1 MCRREGRFLLS
12 VKKQNTETYPGINP
26 EASGNTNGYTI
37 SIDKAASQAQIQ
49 GAGCGRTHIKL
60 HLAKRIGSEGC
71 ISTIEWYDAGIQGAA
86 RTSYENNPLW
96 FELVDA
102 MVNAKAKLRNP
113 IPFTI
118 QYVGEQPDYN
128 RIPAGAEY
136 YQNLDLSN
144 LNR

>member
-1 MCRREGRFLLS
+1 
-12 VKKQNTETYPGINP
+12 
-26 EASGNTNGYTI
+26 
-37 SIDKAASQAQIQ
+37 
-49 GAGCGRTHIKL
+49 
-60 HLAKRIGSEGC
+60 
-71 ISTIEWYDAGIQGAA
+71 
-86 RTSYENNPLW
+86 
-96 FELVDA
+96 